1 MSVSNLQPQPSRA
14 VMARPQI
21 SQFGSR
27 RYAGWLLLYALFV
40 AYGSLVLGPFGYHF
54 VPQDPAA
61 AWHTFLAT
69 PFLDNGSDQRPD
81 WIANLLLM
89 VPFGLLAAGAF
100 GAGRG
105 PGARVLGTALA
116 LLLSLGFVLA
126 IKYGQVFFPP
136 RTVSLNYII
145 AQSIGAALGV
155 GLFHP
160 LRAAMRRLTAVTDQA
175 SRACLV
181 LDAAIFGFVAF
192 ALFPFDIALST
203 QDLIARFATLPGAL
217 LSVPDAGRPLG
228 LRVVLLAATAIIA
241 MPLGMRLCLRT
252 TRPGELPRERPRER
266 PGERPRELARESPRE
281 SRRESPWE
289 PPWEPLGLAR
299 IAATGAALL
308 AVLFG
313 ASLFILSAKVSI
325 ATFALRL
332 LGVVAGAM
340 LLRSVS
346 THDPRRL
353 RYRLDRALPF
363 LLPIYLL
370 LLVYANGLL
379 TRSWVRP
386 EQALA
391 GLNLRG
397 LLPLWYDYIS
407 SKSHA
412 LQSTAVHA
420 AMYAPL
426 GVMIWLRRGG
436 TSRTAL
442 AAATLGGS
450 LALMI
455 EVGRGLKPGL
465 QPDVTVVLVGAI
477 AAAAA
482 NRVMQMLWPTM
493 LALPTLVSPT
503 PSWPTR
509 SSPAPSSS
517 SSATPSLPKP
527 SLPAPSSATLEPP
540 IAGPSG
546 HAAAR
551 TSPATLP
558 VAGWL
563 PLRVTLAILCLAAAS
578 VLAWEYPLGNWQ
590 APVVLVGWLVAM
602 WLRPVLW
609 FVLLPAIMPSLDL
622 APWTGWIA
630 ISEADIAVL
639 ATVAVLLLRAP
650 PTSQDI
656 WPNAR
661 ARVHLFPRLVLALVT
676 LAWLIG
682 MARGFSMTANFPGGS
697 DNPYLIWLNT
707 VRLAKPFLCAL
718 VLLPF
723 MRARQREH
731 GDAALLFSI
740 GMLAGLALVGL
751 AALAERTAFTSLSD
765 IHDDYRIT
773 ATFSSMHVGGGHIG
787 AYLAFAMPF
796 LVVCL
801 LRPRLWTLMSL
812 IILLPL
818 SGYTLAVTF
827 ARTAYLA
834 TFASMVLTCCAWM
847 IASRRRGNP
856 LDWVGGA
863 LIAVA
868 VAVALIAG
876 LNTDFMRAR
885 MSVIWANL
893 ATREANWG
901 AGLDRRDSGLA
912 AFLLG
917 MGTGSYPRFAALR
930 SPPDQQPGTYVVRHD
945 GQRTF
950 LATMF
955 GPDFYFGQKVQ
966 VVHGATYTVAFD
978 MRAPV
983 AGTQVRVLLCT
994 KLLLYSADCHVLHLA
1009 VGQAGVWQHVE
1020 QPLQAPVQHGRL
1032 PAPVDLSFATGPGT
1046 VLDLGNVQLVGPDGR
1061 PGGRPEAL
1069 NVVANG
1075 DFAAGTARWF
1085 FTSDDHWVWR
1095 ILDLPLS
1102 IWFEG
1107 GVLGTAAVSLLVVS
1121 ALGGAVRVIRRG
1133 DPIGAPI
1140 AGAMLA
1146 VLLCGCFDNIFEA
1159 PRIAL
1164 LFDLAAMLA
1173 LMLGW
1178 PPGAIATPAGI
1189 GPPASIVPPAQRG
1202 RIIHV

>member
-1 MSVSNLQPQPSRA
+1 
-14 VMARPQI
+14 
-21 SQFGSR
+21 
-27 RYAGWLLLYALFV
+27 
-40 AYGSLVLGPFGYHF
+40 
-54 VPQDPAA
+54 
-61 AWHTFLAT
+61 
-69 PFLDNGSDQRPD
+69 
-81 WIANLLLM
+81 
-89 VPFGLLAAGAF
+89 
-100 GAGRG
+100 
-105 PGARVLGTALA
+105 
-116 LLLSLGFVLA
+116 
-126 IKYGQVFFPP
+126 
-136 RTVSLNYII
+136 
-145 AQSIGAALGV
+145 
-155 GLFHP
+155 
-160 LRAAMRRLTAVTDQA
+160 
-175 SRACLV
+175 
-181 LDAAIFGFVAF
+181 
-192 ALFPFDIALST
+192 
-203 QDLIARFATLPGAL
+203 
-217 LSVPDAGRPLG
+217 
-228 LRVVLLAATAIIA
+228 
-241 MPLGMRLCLRT
+241 
-252 TRPGELPRERPRER
+252 
-266 PGERPRELARESPRE
+266 
-281 SRRESPWE
+281 
-289 PPWEPLGLAR
+289 
-299 IAATGAALL
+299 
-308 AVLFG
+308 
-313 ASLFILSAKVSI
+313 
-325 ATFALRL
+325 
-332 LGVVAGAM
+332 
-340 LLRSVS
+340 
-346 THDPRRL
+346 
-353 RYRLDRALPF
+353 
-363 LLPIYLL
+363 
-370 LLVYANGLL
+370 
-379 TRSWVRP
+379 
-386 EQALA
+386 
-391 GLNLRG
+391 
-397 LLPLWYDYIS
+397 
-407 SKSHA
+407 
-412 LQSTAVHA
+412 
-420 AMYAPL
+420 MYAPL

-650 PTSQDI
+650 PTRQDI

-1061 PGGRPEAL
+1061 PGGAPRRSMSWPTGTSPPAPRAGSSPPTTIGFGASWIRRCRSGSRAAFWAPRRCRCWWSRRLAARCGHPARRPDRCADCRCDVGGSPVRL
-1069 NVVANG
+1069 LRQYLRGPTDRAAVRSGG
-1075 DFAAGTARWF
+1075 DARADAGLAAERNCNAGRHWPAGQHRAAGATRA
-1085 FTSDDHWVWR
+1085 DHSRMMPVR
-1095 ILDLPLS
+1095 MIGS
-1102 IWFEG
+1102 SAVHRRRVNF
-1107 GVLGTAAVSLLVVS
+1107 TAA
-1121 ALGGAVRVIRRG
+1121 
-1133 DPIGAPI
+1133 
-1140 AGAMLA
+1140 AMPFA
-1146 VLLCGCFDNIFEA
+1146 RENPCF
-1159 PRIAL
+1159 
-1164 LFDLAAMLA
+1164 
-1173 LMLGW
+1173 
-1178 PPGAIATPAGI
+1178 
-1189 GPPASIVPPAQRG
+1189 
-1202 RIIHV
+1202 

>member
-1 MSVSNLQPQPSRA
+1 MSVSNLQPQPRRA
-14 VMARPQI
+14 VMARPRI
-21 SQFGSR
+21 SQFGPR
-27 RYAGWLLLYALFV
+27 RYANWLLLYALFV

-69 PFLDNGSDQRPD
+69 PFLDNRSDQRPD
-81 WIANLLLM
+81 WIANLLMM
-89 VPFGLLAAGAF
+89 VPFGLLATGAF
-100 GAGRG
+100 GTARS
-105 PGARVLGTALA
+105 PGARILGTALA

-160 LRAAMRRLTAVTDQA
+160 LRATMRRLAAVTDQA
-175 SRACLV
+175 SRAGLV

-203 QDLIARFATLPGAL
+203 QDLAARFAALPSLL

-228 LRVVLLAATAIIA
+228 LRVVLSAATAIIA

-252 TRPGELPRERPRER
+252 RRPGELPRERPVER
-266 PGERPRELARESPRE
+266 ATELARESPRA
-281 SRRESPWE
+281 SRRAS
-289 PPWEPLGLAR
+289 PWEPLGLVR

-346 THDPRRL
+346 AHDPRRL

-379 TRSWVRP
+379 TRSWVGP
-386 EQALA
+386 QQALA

-426 GVMIWLRRGG
+426 GVMLWLRRGG

-442 AAATLGGS
+442 GAATLGGL

-455 EVGRGLKPGL
+455 ELGRGLKPGL
-465 QPDVTVVLVGAI
+465 QPDVTVVLIGAI

-482 NRVMQMLWPTM
+482 NRVMPMLWPTM
-493 LALPTLVSPT
+493 LALPT
-503 PSWPTR
+503 
-509 SSPAPSSS
+509 SSLSM
-517 SSATPSLPKP
+517 PSLPVPSLPPP
-527 SLPAPSSATLEPP
+527 SLPAASLATLEAP
-540 IAGPSG
+540 IARPSAR
-546 HAAAR
+546 AATR
-551 TSPATLP
+551 TNPAALP

-563 PLRVTLAILCLAAAS
+563 PLRATLAALCLAAAS
-578 VLAWEYPLGNWQ
+578 ALAWEYPLGNWQ
-590 APVVLVGWLVAM
+590 APVVLVLWLVAM
-602 WLRPVLW
+602 WLRPALW
-609 FVLLPAIMPSLDL
+609 FVMLPATMPALDL

-650 PTSQDI
+650 PTRQDI
-656 WPNAR
+656 WPS
-661 ARVHLFPRLVLALVT
+661 ARVHLFPRLVLALVI

-682 MARGFSMTANFPGGS
+682 MTRGLSMTANFPGGS

-731 GDAALLFSI
+731 GDAPLLFSV
-740 GMLAGLALVGL
+740 GMLVGLALVGL

-834 TFASMVLTCCAWM
+834 TFASMAPTCCAWM
-847 IASRRRGNP
+847 IASRRRRNP
-856 LDWVGGA
+856 LDWVGGP

-876 LNTDFMRAR
+876 LDTEFMRAR
-885 MSVIWANL
+885 MSHVWANL

-901 AGLDRRDSGLA
+901 AGLDRGDSGLA

-966 VVHGATYTVAFD
+966 VVHGASYTVAFD
-978 MRAPV
+978 VRAPV
-983 AGTQVRVLLCT
+983 AGTQFRVLLCT
-994 KLLLYSADCHVLHLA
+994 KLLLYSAECHVLHLTVA
-1009 VGQAGVWQHVE
+1009 QAGVWQHVE
-1020 QPLQAPVQHGRL
+1020 QPLPAPVQHGRL

-1046 VLDLGNVQLVGPDGR
+1046 VLDLGNVQLVGPGDR
-1061 PGGRPEAL
+1061 PEGRPEGH

-1075 DFAAGTARWF
+1075 DFATGTARWF
-1085 FTSDDHWVWR
+1085 FTSDDHWLWR
-1095 ILDLPLS
+1095 ILDSPLS

-1121 ALGGAVRVIRRG
+1121 ALGGAVRAIRRG
-1133 DPIGAPI
+1133 EPIGAPV

-1164 LFDLAAMLA
+1164 LFDLVAMLG

-1178 PPGAIATPAGI
+1178 PPSIIATPDGI
-1189 GPPASIVPPAQRG
+1189 GPPVSIVPQAQRG
-1202 RIIHV
+1202 GIIHV

>member
-1 MSVSNLQPQPSRA
+1 MSVSNLQPQPRRA
-14 VMARPQI
+14 ATGRPRA

-27 RYAGWLLLYALFV
+27 HYANWLLLYALFV

-81 WIANLLLM
+81 WIANLLMM
-89 VPFGLLAAGAF
+89 VPFGLLATGAF
-100 GAGRG
+100 GTGRG
-105 PGARVLGTALA
+105 PGARILGTALA
-116 LLLSLGFVLA
+116 LLLSLGFLLA

-160 LRAAMRRLTAVTDQA
+160 LRAAMRRLAAVTDQA

-203 QDLIARFATLPGAL
+203 QDLAARFAALPSAL

-228 LRVVLLAATAIIA
+228 LRVVLLAATAIVA

-252 TRPGELPRERPRER
+252 TRSG
-266 PGERPRELARESPRE
+266 ESPRQ
-281 SRRESPWE
+281 SRRES
-289 PPWEPLGLAR
+289 PWEPLGLAR
-299 IAATGAALL
+299 IAVTGAALL

-325 ATFALRL
+325 ATFGLRL

-346 THDPRRL
+346 AHDPRRL
-353 RYRLDRALPF
+353 RYWLDRALPF

-426 GVMIWLRRGG
+426 GVMVWLRRGG

-442 AAATLGGS
+442 AAATLGGL

-455 EVGRGLKPGL
+455 ELGRGLKPGL
-465 QPDVTVVLVGAI
+465 QPDVTIVLIGAI

-493 LALPTLVSPT
+493 LALPTLVSSTLVSPTLASPMSSLPAPSFPT
-503 PSWPTR
+503 PSFPTP
-509 SSPAPSSS
+509 SSPPPSSP
-517 SSATPSLPKP
+517 TP
-527 SLPAPSSATLEPP
+527 SLPAPSSATLKPP
-540 IAGPSG
+540 IAGPSA
-546 HAAAR
+546 HAATR
-551 TSPATLP
+551 TSPAALP
-558 VAGWL
+558 AAGRL
-563 PLRVTLAILCLAAAS
+563 PLRMTLAILCLAAAS
-578 VLAWEYPLGNWQ
+578 VLAWRYPLGNWQ
-590 APVVLVGWLVAM
+590 APLVLVVWLVAM

-609 FVLLPAIMPSLDL
+609 FVLLPAIMPALDL

-650 PTSQDI
+650 PTRQDI
-656 WPNAR
+656 WPS

-682 MARGFSMTANFPGGS
+682 IARGFSMTANFPGGS

-718 VLLPF
+718 LLLPF

-751 AALAERTAFTSLSD
+751 AALAEHTAFTSLSD

-801 LRPRLWTLMSL
+801 LRPRLWTLVSL

-847 IASRRRGNP
+847 IASRRRRNP

-868 VAVALIAG
+868 VAVALVAG
-876 LNTDFMRAR
+876 LNTGFMRAR
-885 MSVIWANL
+885 MSHVWANL
-893 ATREANWG
+893 AIREANWG
-901 AGLDRRDSGLA
+901 AGLDRRDSGVV

-966 VVHGATYTVAFD
+966 VVHGTTYTAAFD

-983 AGTQVRVLLCT
+983 AETQVRVLLCT
-994 KLLLYSADCHVLHLA
+994 KLLLYSADCHILHLT

-1046 VLDLGNVQLVGPDGR
+1046 VLDLGNVQLIGPDD
-1061 PGGRPEAL
+1061 RPEARPAGG
-1069 NVVANG
+1069 NIVANG

-1085 FTSDDHWVWR
+1085 FTSDDHWLWR
-1095 ILDLPLS
+1095 ILDSPLS

-1121 ALGGAVRVIRRG
+1121 VLGGAARAIRRG
-1133 DPIGAPI
+1133 EPIGAPI

-1164 LFDLAAMLA
+1164 LFDLVAMLG

-1178 PPGAIATPAGI
+1178 PPSAIPTPGEI
-1189 GPPASIVPPAQRG
+1189 EPPVGIVPQAQRG